1 MRAGISSRQ
10 GCGGVADPHNHLELG
25 GYHACFE
32 HRNSLTKTSHCRIQY
47 GVPRIT
53 GPGPRRGAAA
63 GWWRSGGE
71 TGSTSRRREIQC
83 LTVLAIMAILRIYTK
98 GGDRVR
104 TKIQKWGN
112 SQGVR
117 LAKDLL
123 ADARLE
129 VGDEVDVST
138 ENDVVMIKP
147 VKTARGR
154 HNLEDLVARIPE
166 EYQAEEVNWGEPV
179 GKEVW

>member
-1 MRAGISSRQ
+1 M
-10 GCGGVADPHNHLELG
+10 
-25 GYHACFE
+25 
-32 HRNSLTKTSHCRIQY
+32 
-47 GVPRIT
+47 
-53 GPGPRRGAAA
+53 
-63 GWWRSGGE
+63 
-71 TGSTSRRREIQC
+71 
-83 LTVLAIMAILRIYTK
+83 
-98 GGDRVR
+98 R

-138 ENDVVMIKP
+138 ENDVVMIRP

-154 HNLEDLVARIPE
+154 HHLEDLVARIPE
-166 EYQAEEVNWGEPV
+166 EYQAEEVTWGEPI